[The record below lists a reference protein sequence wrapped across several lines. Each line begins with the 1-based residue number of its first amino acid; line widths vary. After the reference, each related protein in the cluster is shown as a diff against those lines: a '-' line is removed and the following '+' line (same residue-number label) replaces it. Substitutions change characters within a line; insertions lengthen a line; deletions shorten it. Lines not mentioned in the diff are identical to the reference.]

1 VFIELTTKD
10 IDHMVAL
17 KVNEISNNREIQGF
31 VTSHSYTLQ
40 FPLEAREGDCLF
52 NIMIRLVHEGFFE
65 GDSPETWVI
74 NIPVNPEYTP

>member
-1 VFIELTTKD
+1 MFIELTTKD

-17 KVNEISNNREIQGF
+17 KVNEISNNPKIQGF
-31 VTSHSYTLQ
+31 VTSHSYALQ
-40 FPLEAREGDCLF
+40 FPLEAREEDCLF
-52 NIMIRLVHEGFFE
+52 NIMIHLVYEGFFD